1 MNENLASLGVSDGG
15 PAGLRLLTAR
25 VVLQILQQC
34 GVCPIVMG
42 QLEDCRG
49 GEQKQRPLS

>member
-1 MNENLASLGVSDGG
+1 MKIASLRVSEGG
-15 PAGLRLLTAR
+15 PVGLQLLTAR
-25 VVLQILQQC
+25 VMLQILQQC
-34 GVCPIVMG
+34 SVCSIVMG